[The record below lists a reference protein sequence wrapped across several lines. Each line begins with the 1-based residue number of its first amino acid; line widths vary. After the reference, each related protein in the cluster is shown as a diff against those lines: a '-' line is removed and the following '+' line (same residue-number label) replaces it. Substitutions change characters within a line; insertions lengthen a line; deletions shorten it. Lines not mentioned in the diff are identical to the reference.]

1 VSRRVLLLVNRLKP
15 KARALEGEVSDLIRA
30 HGTLAG
36 VHDGGQPVPVDTLDG
51 IDLVVAIGGD
61 GTLLA
66 TARSCLGSGVP
77 VLGVNAGKLGFLAE
91 YDAGTLAEDAAEIF
105 DAGHPLSTEELP
117 TLLASVESDGHE
129 RWRGE
134 ALNEFVITAGPPYR
148 IISMRLSFDATRGPR
163 VNGDGLIV
171 STPLG
176 STAYNVSAG
185 GPIAAPGSTG
195 MIVTPIAAHSLAFR
209 PLALAA
215 ATTLD
220 LDLVRA
226 NDTERPGTALVADG
240 RVSTPVATGDRVR
253 VTATGRTAVFVRN
266 PRSSYWTTLVDKM
279 GWGASPVKE

>member
-1 VSRRVLLLVNRLKP
+1 VLAFGTPAIDAMDGRDHSATITGRGVGRPVRQAGRPRPDRRLAAASEHPDRDVEDHTVVGGFGSAVLEVRCRNWGSTPRGVTRLGLPDVDSPGVDHPGQPVS
-15 KARALEGEVSDLIRA
+15 IRA
-30 HGTLAG
+30 HQL
-36 VHDGGQPVPVDTLDG
+36 
-51 IDLVVAIGGD
+51 
-61 GTLLA
+61 
-66 TARSCLGSGVP
+66 
-77 VLGVNAGKLGFLAE
+77 
-91 YDAGTLAEDAAEIF
+91 
-105 DAGHPLSTEELP
+105 
-117 TLLASVESDGHE
+117 
-129 RWRGE
+129 
-134 ALNEFVITAGPPYR
+134 
-148 IISMRLSFDATRGPR
+148 
-163 VNGDGLIV
+163 
-171 STPLG
+171 
-176 STAYNVSAG
+176 
-185 GPIAAPGSTG
+185 STG